1 MRGAEHEQ
9 QSRAR
14 RALTPGLFAWRPVQG
29 PAGAGAVQRRH
40 SQVRQ
45 QRRRPGRIPHDGDR
59 RLLPG
64 VRGVQPQQDHHV
76 HLLM

>member
-1 MRGAEHEQ
+1 MGEANRVSAHAVE
-9 QSRAR
+9 
-14 RALTPGLFAWRPVQG
+14 PNCKFAWRPVQG

-45 QRRRPGRIPHDGDR
+45 QRRRPGRVPHDGDR
-59 RLLPG
+59 RLLAG

-76 HLLM
+76 HFLM